1 MDGTSI
7 ITRAAGGTN
16 KTQSVNQ
23 VLIEKKRF
31 LIIINIIIIHINVEK
46 RRRKK
51 MAVKSSSVFVGAQ
64 LNIFQRLSILF
75 GLHAH
80 IKRRESRLQTL
91 IIECLQTYL
100 NKFQQNILYI
110 FHEQFISSQHFL
122 HTHFLILSKYVI
134 FYCKVLKKSVK
145 RMIFT
150 QCKCKTKVF
159 RDANI

>member
-64 LNIFQRLSILF
+64 LNIFQRLSILY

-80 IKRRESRLQTL
+80 IKRRESRLQTS
-91 IIECLQTYL
+91 IIERLQKYL
-100 NKFQQNILYI
+100 NKFQQN
-110 FHEQFISSQHFL
+110 
-122 HTHFLILSKYVI
+122 
-134 FYCKVLKKSVK
+134 VL
-145 RMIFT
+145 
-150 QCKCKTKVF
+150 
-159 RDANI
+159 